1 MAEMSIEEILRN
13 DLKNNYPE
21 GTTTLE
27 EYAYGL
33 RQSLDSGMKMI
44 RSGNALFLYEEVGD
58 GVVELHVINGGMSV
72 KEGMEHLFKA
82 LLQLRENGYKEADIY
97 YDNKNFSN
105 ILNNVPTFPVTTEK
119 VNEGEGKTYLTKVRL
134 A

>member
-1 MAEMSIEEILRN
+1 MADMSIEEILQN

-27 EYAYGL
+27 EYAQGL
-33 RQSLDSGMKMI
+33 RQSLDEGMQLI
-44 RSGNALFLYEEVGD
+44 RSGNALFLYEETGD
-58 GVVELHVINGGMSV
+58 GSVELHVINGGMSA

-82 LLQLRENGYKEADIY
+82 LLQLREQGYKEAKIY
-97 YDNKNFSN
+97 YENKNFAG
-105 ILNNVPTFPVTTEK
+105 ILKTIPVLPVTTEK
-119 VNEGEGKTYLTKVRL
+119 VDAGEGKTYLTTVRL